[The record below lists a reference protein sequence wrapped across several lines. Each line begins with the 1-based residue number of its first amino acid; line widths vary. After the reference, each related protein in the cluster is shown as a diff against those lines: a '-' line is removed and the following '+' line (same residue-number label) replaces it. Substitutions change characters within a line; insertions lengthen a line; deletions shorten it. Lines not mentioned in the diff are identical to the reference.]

1 MTELGGYGVF
11 AFASDSESAAS
22 LASIG
27 AFFSFFVAS
36 ATAISARV
44 ALCELGFACLLLLK
58 QQQHAWCVCSKLYD
72 ALFHLII
79 KPQFVNE

>member
-1 MTELGGYGVF
+1 VTELGGYGVF

-36 ATAISARV
+36 ATAISSEGG
-44 ALCELGFACLLLLK
+44 AL
-58 QQQHAWCVCSKLYD
+58 
-72 ALFHLII
+72 
-79 KPQFVNE
+79 